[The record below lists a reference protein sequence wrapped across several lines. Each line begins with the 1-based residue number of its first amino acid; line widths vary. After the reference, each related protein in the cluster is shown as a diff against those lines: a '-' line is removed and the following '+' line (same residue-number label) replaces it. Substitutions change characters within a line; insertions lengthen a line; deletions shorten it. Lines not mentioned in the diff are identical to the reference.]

1 MTDEFQSRFSVGTT
15 LSYAQYMDIALYDES
30 VGFYATVGRAGRRG
44 DFLTSPEV
52 GPLFGALIAR
62 RLDEEWLAL
71 GSPETFVV
79 VEFGAGPG
87 TLARSIAFAGPEC
100 APALRYLMVERS
112 AEQRA
117 LHAEHLEGW
126 MGDVDAA
133 GVETFVSGVGPGPKF
148 ASSPIAPYGITGVIL
163 ANELLDNL
171 AFDIVRHDGAGN
183 FERLDVHHTGEG
195 LEFVV
200 APTEVPASL
209 APVLFSAPAG
219 EWMPLQE
226 HAVRWLMEAVDRLD
240 RGSVIAIDYG
250 AATDEIARRPDMGW
264 LRTFVGQERAGHPLD
279 APGGCDITADV
290 AVDQLATAVR
300 PTVITTQ
307 RQFLERLG
315 ISQLV
320 EEGRQIWIEKASAP
334 DVEALRARSRI
345 GEAEALLESGG
356 LGDFVVLEWTIGM
369 AEAPEGSPENLR

>member
-1 MTDEFQSRFSVGTT
+1 MSF
-15 LSYAQYMDIALYDES
+15 AQYMDIALYDES
-30 VGFYATVGRAGRRG
+30 IGFYATSGRAGRRG

-62 RLDEEWLAL
+62 RLDEEWFAL
-71 GSPETFVV
+71 GSPDTFVV

-87 TLARSIAFAGPEC
+87 TLARSIAFAKPEC

-117 LHAEHLEGW
+117 AHADHLESW
-126 MGDVDAA
+126 LGDLDAA
-133 GVETFVSGVGPGPKF
+133 GVDSFVRGVGPGPEF
-148 ASSPIAPYGITGVIL
+148 ASSPIAPYGVTGVVL

-183 FERLDVHHTGEG
+183 FERLDVHHGQDG

-200 APTEVPASL
+200 VPTEVPAPLESVL
-209 APVLFSAPAG
+209 SSAAPG

-226 HAVRWLMEAVDRLD
+226 HALQWLAAAIDRID
-240 RGSVIAIDYG
+240 RGVVIAIDYG
-250 AATDEIARRPDMGW
+250 AKTAEIAARPEMGW
-264 LRTFVGQERAGHPLD
+264 LRTFVGQERGGHPLD
-279 APGGCDITADV
+279 DPGTCDITTDV
-290 AVDQLATAVR
+290 AVDQLATVSR

-315 ISQLV
+315 VAQLV
-320 EEGRQIWIEKASAP
+320 EEGRQIWAEKASAP
-334 DVEALRARSRI
+334 DVAALRARSRI
-345 GEAEALLESGG
+345 GEAEALLESEG
-356 LGDFVVLEWTIGM
+356 LGDFIVLEWTV
-369 AEAPEGSPENLR
+369 

>member
-1 MTDEFQSRFSVGTT
+1 MTDEFRSRFPVGTT
-15 LSYAQYMDIALYDES
+15 LSFAQYMDIALYDEL

-71 GSPETFVV
+71 GSPKTFVV

-87 TLARSIAFAGPEC
+87 TLARSVAFAAPQC
-100 APALRYLMVERS
+100 ASALRYLMVERS

-117 LHAEHLEGW
+117 AHADHLEGW
-126 MGDVDAA
+126 MGDLDAA
-133 GVETFVSGVGPGPKF
+133 GVDSFVRGVGPGPQF

-183 FERLDVHHTGEG
+183 FERLDVRHAEDG

-209 APVLFSAPAG
+209 APVLSSAVAG

-226 HAVRWLMEAVDRLD
+226 HAVQWLMAAVDRLD
-240 RGSVIAIDYG
+240 RGTVIAIDYG

-279 APGGCDITADV
+279 APGGCDITTDV
-290 AVDQLATAVR
+290 AVDQLATEVR
-300 PTVITTQ
+300 PTVVTTQ

-315 ISQLV
+315 IAELV
-320 EEGRQIWIEKASAP
+320 DEGRQIWTEKASAP

-356 LGDFVVLEWTIGM
+356 LGDFVVLEWTIGTP
-369 AEAPEGSPENLR
+369 EAPEWPPENLR

>member
-1 MTDEFQSRFSVGTT
+1 MSDEFRSRFPVGTT
-15 LSYAQYMDIALYDES
+15 MSFAQYMDIALYDES
-30 VGFYATVGRAGRRG
+30 IGFYATSGRAGRRG

-62 RLDEEWLAL
+62 RLDEEWFAL
-71 GSPETFVV
+71 GSPDTFVV

-87 TLARSIAFAGPEC
+87 TLARSIAFAKPEC

-117 LHAEHLEGW
+117 AHADHLENW
-126 MGDVDAA
+126 LGDLDAA
-133 GVETFVSGVGPGPKF
+133 GVDSFVRGVGPGPEF
-148 ASSPIAPYGITGVIL
+148 ASSPIAPYGVTGVVL

-171 AFDIVRHDGAGN
+171 AFDIVRHDGEGN
-183 FERLDVHHTGEG
+183 FERLNVHLAEDG

-209 APVLFSAPAG
+209 AAVLSSTAAG

-226 HAVRWLMEAVDRLD
+226 HAVQWVMVATDRLE
-240 RGSVIAIDYG
+240 RGVVIAIDYG
-250 AATDEIARRPDMGW
+250 ASNAEIAARPEMGW
-264 LRTFVGQERAGHPLD
+264 LRTFVGQERGGHPLD
-279 APGGCDITADV
+279 APGSCDITTDV

-300 PTVITTQ
+300 PTVATTQ

-315 ISQLV
+315 IAQLV
-320 EEGRQIWIEKASAP
+320 EEGRQIWSEKATAP

-345 GEAEALLESGG
+345 GEAESLLESGG
-356 LGDFVVLEWTIGM
+356 LGDFLVLEWTI
-369 AEAPEGSPENLR
+369 

>member
-1 MTDEFQSRFSVGTT
+1 MTEKFRSRFPVGAT
-15 LSYAQYMDIALYDES
+15 LSFAQYMDIALYDES

-71 GSPETFVV
+71 GSPDSFVV

-87 TLARSIAFAGPEC
+87 TLARSIAFAAPEC
-100 APALRYLMVERS
+100 ALALRYLMVERS
-112 AEQRA
+112 VEQRA

-126 MGDVDAA
+126 MGDFDAA
-133 GVETFVSGVGPGPKF
+133 GVDTFVSGVGPGPKF

-183 FERLDVHHTGEG
+183 FERLNVHHSGDG

-219 EWMPLQE
+219 EWMPLQD
-226 HAVRWLMEAVDRLD
+226 HAAQWLMAAIDRIE
-240 RGSVIAIDYG
+240 RGVVIAIDY
-250 AATDEIARRPDMGW
+250 AVTTAEIAGRPEMGW
-264 LRTFVGQERAGHPLD
+264 LRTFVGQERGGHPLD
-279 APGGCDITADV
+279 APGGCDITTDV
-290 AVDQLATAVR
+290 AIDQLAT
-300 PTVITTQ
+300 VIEPFKMTTQ
-307 RQFLERLG
+307 REFLQRLG
-315 ISQLV
+315 IVELV
-320 EEGRQIWIEKASAP
+320 DEGRQIWSERASAP
-334 DVEALRARSRI
+334 DVGALRARSRV
-345 GEAEALLESGG
+345 GEAEALLELGG
-356 LGDFVVLEWTIGM
+356 LGDFVVLEWTVAMRDEAAERSGIG
-369 AEAPEGSPENLR
+369 R